1 VTIDGP
7 PSLGARLSKWLA
19 IQVFVS
25 FVVVS
30 LIVFMVISSYL
41 SARQVEGLEERRV
54 QVAHMFEE
62 ADSDDAVAELW
73 HYSLRATTNSR
84 KPSTKPVRS

>member
-1 VTIDGP
+1 
-7 PSLGARLSKWLA
+7 
-19 IQVFVS
+19 
-25 FVVVS
+25 
-30 LIVFMVISSYL
+30 MVISSYL
-41 SARQVEGLEERRV
+41 SARQVQGLEERRV

-73 HYSLRATTNSR
+73 HKLDDFLASHHYSLRATTNSR